1 MAPVQDGG
9 WRHGGYWRISDRSG
23 QKYRNYDTVKEW
35 NGLIVGKD
43 ESEPRNAQDFVRG
56 VADKQIVPEPRPRD
70 PTDTFIGPL
79 DTELTAAGKAGD
91 ITLTILSSVRMVIGD
106 RISVLLDE
114 GYNNAGNLIT
124 TIVHI
129 LGPNSIAL
137 AVPLPGPASIG
148 NVVTD
153 WSAVAAA
160 NLG

>member
-1 MAPVQDGG
+1 MAVQDGG
-9 WRHGGYWRISDRSG
+9 YKKGGFWRIDDRTG
-23 QKYRNYDTVKEW
+23 FKVRGYNTVKEW
-35 NGLIVGKD
+35 TGSIVDKND
-43 ESEPRNAQDFVRG
+43 FEARHPQDFVRG
-56 VADKQIVPEPRPRD
+56 VADKQVVPAPRPRA
-70 PTDTFIGPL
+70 PVDTYIGPL

-114 GYNNAGNLIT
+114 GYANAGNLIT
-124 TIVHI
+124 TISGI
-129 LGPNSIAL
+129 SGPNSITL

-160 NLG
+160 NIG

>member
-1 MAPVQDGG
+1 MTVNDGG
-9 WRHGGYWRISDRSG
+9 WRHGGFWRIDSRTG
-23 QKYRNYDTVKEW
+23 FKVRGYNTVKEW
-35 NGLIVGKD
+35 TGSIVDKAD
-43 ESEPRNAQDFVRG
+43 FEPRNSQDFVRG
-56 VADKQIVPEPRPRD
+56 LADKQIVPEPRPRD
-70 PTDTFIGPL
+70 PVDTFIGPL

-91 ITLTILSSVRMVIGD
+91 TTLTVLSSVRMVIGD
-106 RISVLLDE
+106 RISVLLDQ

-124 TIVHI
+124 TISGI
-129 LGPNSIAL
+129 SGPNSVTL